1 MLENYDI
8 YNNYKPIRQQLC
20 GNRVSAMD
28 PSPVF
33 KIFGLNNDEHYQLS
47 LRFDNVLDFYKPPNS
62 NFDPSRE
69 FNDRLFKERNSI
81 IYHPKGIRTGRE
93 WAKSKVRFHIR
104 VTSNPRILDSLTS
117 LLNAKTVYCTT
128 LLINQMR
135 KDNFGVIQNV
145 FSTEFCFQCLQ
156 FQTQFEKVP
165 SLVLDEITLESD
177 SGDNESGEGTSS
189 SG

>member
-1 MLENYDI
+1 MWFNGRQSRFLETESGIAVMLENYDI
-8 YNNYKPIRQQLC
+8 YNSYKPIRQQL
-20 GNRVSAMD
+20 
-28 PSPVF
+28 
-33 KIFGLNNDEHYQLS
+33 
-47 LRFDNVLDFYKPPNS
+47 PPNS
-62 NFDPSRE
+62 NFDPNRE
-69 FNDRLFKERNSI
+69 FNDRLFKERNYI
-81 IYHPKGIRTGRE
+81 IYHPKGIRTGKE

-104 VTSNPRILDSLTS
+104 ITSNPRLLDSLTS

-135 KDNFGVIQNV
+135 KDNNGVIQTV
-145 FSTEFCFQCLQ
+145 FSTEFCFECLR

-165 SLVLDEITLESD
+165 LVLDEITLESD